1 MAEKIETAAPL
12 SQRRGLG
19 ASLRLAHHLYGKLLQ
34 KHLVDAELS
43 MAQYIHLRTL
53 REEGRVSQSELSA
66 RLGLEKASSTR
77 VLDELA
83 QRGLIHRDRY
93 KQDRRMII
101 VSLTDAGREKIDQS
115 MRSARGV
122 AQIASRNFDEGELLQ
137 LFRALDKMIGNLAS
151 EI

>member
-1 MAEKIETAAPL
+1 MLENDHSPAPL

-34 KHLVDAELS
+34 KRLVGAELS

-66 RLGLEKASSTR
+66 QLGLEKASSTR

-83 QRGLIHRDRY
+83 QRGLIHRERHH
-93 KQDRRMII
+93 QDRRMIM
-101 VSLTDAGREKIDQS
+101 VSLTAEGRAKIDQS
-115 MRSARGV
+115 MTSARAV
-122 AQIASRNFDEGELLQ
+122 AELASRNFDEGELLQ
-137 LFRALDKMIGNLAS
+137 LFTALDKMIGNLAS

>member
-1 MAEKIETAAPL
+1 MAEDIDTAIPL

-34 KHLVDAELS
+34 KRLVDAELS

-53 REEGRVSQSELSA
+53 REEGRISQSELSA

-83 QRGLIHRDRY
+83 QRGLIHRERHAR
-93 KQDRRMII
+93 DRRMII
-101 VSLTDAGREKIDQS
+101 VSLTDQGREKTDLS
-115 MRSARGV
+115 MKSARAV
-122 AQIASRNFDEGELLQ
+122 ADMASRNFDDGELLH
-137 LFRALDKMIGNLAS
+137 LFRALDKMIGNLAA